1 MGLVARLQGSDH
13 AGPKGHPVILTA
25 WQAFG
30 LAVVCN
36 LLFFGYCWEMR
47 RRGY

>member
-1 MGLVARLQGSDH
+1 M
-13 AGPKGHPVILTA
+13 ILTA

-30 LAVVCN
+30 LAVICDA
-36 LLFFGYCWEMR
+36 LFFGYCWEMR

>member
-1 MGLVARLQGSDH
+1 M
-13 AGPKGHPVILTA
+13 ILTA

-30 LAVVCN
+30 LAVICDV
-36 LLFFGYCWEMR
+36 LFFGYMVAMR